1 MKKQLL
7 VLLIFSIGIINWQC
21 SRDGAAEQPEVDK
34 NITPVRIMTLSPRPF
49 SEYLEVTGTVEAR
62 NHIQIVVEEGG
73 IVHRIKRDKG
83 SLVKK
88 GDTLIV
94 LENRMIEAGY
104 KESNAALH
112 QAELDYKSMKVMYE
126 KRAISENEYLAA
138 KYGLDRA
145 RAAFDLAKARYD
157 KLFLKAPLTGYVNN
171 RFYDIGSY
179 AMPMTPILDFM
190 DNAVMKIS
198 AGVAERFLN
207 DIHIGT
213 PVEISFDA
221 YPDLKLKSEVSFINR
236 SIDPLSRTF
245 QIEIEIPNPGRKLAP
260 QMIANLKLLRRS
272 YQDRIVIPMD
282 AVIESEQGRFVFV
295 AENDQARKVPIQML
309 VIYEDSVLVNGL
321 EPGKV
326 LIVMGQQE
334 LTDGDSLLIVR
345 D

>member
-1 MKKQLL
+1 
-7 VLLIFSIGIINWQC
+7 
-21 SRDGAAEQPEVDK
+21 
-34 NITPVRIMTLSPRPF
+34 MTLSLRPF
-49 SEYLEVTGTVEAR
+49 SEYLEITGTVEAR
-62 NHIQIVVEEGG
+62 NHIQIIVEEGG
-73 IVHRIKRDKG
+73 IVHRIVRDKG

-94 LENRMIEAGY
+94 LENKMIEAGY
-104 KESNAALH
+104 KESTAALH

-138 KYGLDRA
+138 KYGLERA

-157 KLFLKAPLTGYVNN
+157 KLFIKAPLTGYVNN

-179 AMPMTPILDFM
+179 AMPMTPIIDFM

-207 DIHIGT
+207 DIRIGT

-221 YPDLKLKSEVSFINR
+221 YPDLKMKSEVSFINL
-236 SIDPLSRTF
+236 SIDPLSRSF
-245 QIEIEIPNPGRKLAP
+245 QIEIEIPNPERKLAP
-260 QMIANLKLLRRS
+260 QMITNLNLLRRS

-295 AENDQARKVPIQML
+295 AENEQAHKVPVEL
-309 VIYEDSVLVNGL
+309 LAIYEDSVLVNGL
-321 EPGKV
+321 DPGKA
-326 LIVMGQQE
+326 LIVMGQQD
-334 LTDGDSLLIVR
+334 LTDGDSLLIVQ